1 MNKRALTA
9 LQKSI
14 RKWKRIAAGRAASR
28 GIKGCALCH
37 EFRPHYTV
45 EFGDLCKGCPVMAVT
60 GKDGCEGSPYDV
72 WTSHMENDHGSPRD
86 LKIQD
91 DCAMCKEIAIAE
103 YNFLRALLPERLRK
117 VKK

>member
-14 RKWKRIAAGRAASR
+14 RKWKRIAAGRAASS

-37 EFRPHYTV
+37 EFHEHYTA
-45 EFGDLCKGCPVMAVT
+45 EFGDSCKGCPVMAVT
-60 GKDGCEGSPYDV
+60 GKDNCEGSPYDV
-72 WTSHMENDHGSPRD
+72 WASHMYNYHGTPHEW
-86 LKIQD
+86 KIQD
-91 DCAMCKEIAIAE
+91 GCNMCKEIATAE